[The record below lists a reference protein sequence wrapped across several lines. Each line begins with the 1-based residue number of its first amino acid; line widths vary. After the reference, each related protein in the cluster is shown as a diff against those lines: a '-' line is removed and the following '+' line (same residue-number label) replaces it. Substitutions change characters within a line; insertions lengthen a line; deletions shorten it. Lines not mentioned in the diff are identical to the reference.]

1 MKLGVGIFFFHAKLL
16 AFSGAGCSFWYLF
29 CQFFVIFSCKT
40 SGFCGGGCS
49 FWYLFCQFFVIFS
62 CTISVFWEAG
72 RSFRVKKDSFFHTKL
87 RIFRGWMLFLV
98 PFLSFLCN
106 FFMQNFG
113 FLRGWV
119 VFSCKKYIFFMQNI
133 SLCGVGWSF
142 WYLFCYFCVLLFK
155 LNRIIFKK
163 EIYLSI
169 LKLGFCCGLNPSAI
183 HMHTNFLQISNN
195 F

>member
-1 MKLGVGIFFFHAKLL
+1 MSKKVEKNFVMGLNIWWSWGSGFFFN
-16 AFSGAGCSFWYLF
+16 
-29 CQFFVIFSCKT
+29 FSCKT

-87 RIFRGWMLFLV
+87 RIFGGWMLFLV

-169 LKLGFCCGLNPSAI
+169 LKLGFCCGLNPFGDSYAYQFL
-183 HMHTNFLQISNN
+183 TNK
-195 F
+195 